1 MWCSFG
7 DASSPPLVLGRM
19 AARSV
24 TKQRWLLPHFALSL
38 PVFATELRWPVAMSD
53 SKVFLGNVPC
63 NMIQCKVKRQP
74 PGSCTNA
81 MPLCPGGCIPNHV
94 DEDVLKE
101 VRNGF
106 TFAICNWQT
115 SKLKTMSCRNVRSRV
130 PSRNFSTCRRD
141 TVVTR
146 RNSGWS
152 ELKRVDV
159 SATVSLQDQVGTDR
173 GWAFV
178 TYEVR
183 V

>member
-1 MWCSFG
+1 M
-7 DASSPPLVLGRM
+7 
-19 AARSV
+19 
-24 TKQRWLLPHFALSL
+24 
-38 PVFATELRWPVAMSD
+38 
-53 SKVFLGNVPC
+53 C

-106 TFAICNWQT
+106 TFVCHKIQ
-115 SKLKTMSCRNVRSRV
+115 KTMSCRNVRSRV

-183 V
+183 VYVTYCLCAVSHGDSHSWKSQFLTQTINVRYLVVFSI